1 MVWDWV
7 RSLCPPDVL
16 SRPVENQQECAAL
29 AWAASGAMD
38 LTGRPDGVP
47 VISPAAAY
55 GLLLETTE
63 ALARIT
69 ALIGS
74 EVRADPGLLLTGRAG
89 FLNLRRGG
97 QRTAGGA
104 GRLLRTSDGWCAITL
119 SRRDDIDSVPAILG
133 VDSVAEDPW
142 ETLTTAARDWTA
154 TDLANRAQ
162 LLGVPAAA
170 LPVDS
175 YPTTGSPAGAPPA
188 DAPPAAPLD
197 AVVPAA
203 VGPAGAVSAAMRP
216 PDAPPADARPADA
229 RPADARPAGAGPAAG
244 PPADAGP
251 ANARPAAG
259 PPADAGL
266 ADAGAAAD
274 ARPAGAGPAGAGPAG
289 AGPADAGA
297 AAGPPAG
304 AGPAGAGAAAGP
316 PADAGLADAG
326 LAGARPAGARLAGAR
341 PAGARPSAA
350 APADA
355 PPVTGLP
362 DDAVRPV
369 AGSSATPSATPERS
383 QCPWQTGRIADPVV
397 GARLDGAVVVD
408 LSSMWAGPLCAHLLG
423 RAGARVV
430 KVESTR
436 RPDGARRG
444 DPRFF
449 DWLHAGH
456 EQISVDFHTPEGQAR
471 LRELLSTAD
480 VVIEASRPRALAQL
494 GLAPGE
500 RVHRDGQVWLSL
512 TGYGRAEPMR
522 VAFGDD
528 AAVAGGLVGWEA
540 GEPVFCGD
548 AIADPLTGICAAL
561 AVCCAV
567 RGGGGQLIDLSM
579 RATAAAFASAPALT
593 HGPHRV
599 LADGADWL
607 VECPHYGRSQ
617 PVLRPRVPRIGDAA

>member
-1 MVWDWV
+1 MLRDWV

-16 SRPVENQQECAAL
+16 PRPVETPPECAAL

-38 LTGRPDGVP
+38 LTGRPDGAPTV
-47 VISPAAAY
+47 SPAAAY
-55 GLLLETTE
+55 GLLLETIE
-63 ALARIT
+63 ALAQIT
-69 ALIGS
+69 VQIGS
-74 EVRADPGLLLTGRAG
+74 EVRADPGLLLAGRAG
-89 FLNLRRGG
+89 LLNLRRGG
-97 QRTAGGA
+97 RQTAGGA

-119 SRRDDIDSVPAILG
+119 SRQDDIDSVPAILG
-133 VDSVAEDPW
+133 MDSVADDPW
-142 ETLTTAARDWTA
+142 ETLTAAARDWTA
-154 TDLANRAQ
+154 TDFADRAQ

-170 LPVDS
+170 LPS
-175 YPTTGSPAGAPPA
+175 AAYAAAALPA
-188 DAPPAAPLD
+188 DPRPDDALSAAAPPAAAPAAAPPAAALHVD
-197 AVVPAA
+197 EPPAAAVPAA
-203 VGPAGAVSAAMRP
+203 ADSSTSL
-216 PDAPPADARPADA
+216 PPAAHPATELPNNAARPV
-229 RPADARPAGAGPAAG
+229 
-244 PPADAGP
+244 
-251 ANARPAAG
+251 
-259 PPADAGL
+259 
-266 ADAGAAAD
+266 
-274 ARPAGAGPAGAGPAG
+274 
-289 AGPADAGA
+289 
-297 AAGPPAG
+297 
-304 AGPAGAGAAAGP
+304 
-316 PADAGLADAG
+316 
-326 LAGARPAGARLAGAR
+326 
-341 PAGARPSAA
+341 ARPSAA
-350 APADA
+350 E
-355 PPVTGLP
+355 
-362 DDAVRPV
+362 
-369 AGSSATPSATPERS
+369 SATPDP
-383 QCPWQTGRIADPVV
+383 QCPWQTSRIAEPVV

-449 DWLHAGH
+449 DWLHGGH
-456 EQISVDFHTPEGQAR
+456 EQITVDFHTPAGQET
-471 LRELLSTAD
+471 LRELVSTAD

-528 AAVAGGLVGWEA
+528 AAVAGGLVGWDA

-567 RGGGGQLIDLSM
+567 LGGGGQLIDLSM
-579 RATAAAFASAPALT
+579 RAAAAAFAAAPALT

-599 LADGADWL
+599 RADGADWV

-617 PVLRPRVPRIGDAA
+617 RVLRPRVPQLGGRA

>member
-1 MVWDWV
+1 MLRDWV

-16 SRPVENQQECAAL
+16 SRPVETQPECAAL

-38 LTGRPDGVP
+38 LTGRPDGAP

-55 GLLLETTE
+55 GLLLEATE

-69 ALIGS
+69 AQIGS
-74 EVRADPGLLLTGRAG
+74 EVRADPGLLLAGRAG
-89 FLNLRRGG
+89 FLDLRRGG
-97 QRTAGGA
+97 RETVGRA

-119 SRRDDIDSVPAILG
+119 SRQDDIDSVPAILG
-133 VDSVAEDPW
+133 ADSVSDDPW
-142 ETLTTAARDWTA
+142 ATLTRAAREWTA
-154 TDLANRAQ
+154 TDLADRAQ

-170 LPVDS
+170 LPS
-175 YPTTGSPAGAPPA
+175 AAY
-188 DAPPAAPLD
+188 PAAALSAAGPPVDAHSAAALSGAAPHAAAVPVD
-197 AVVPAA
+197 ADPVAAVPAIAPRAAAVPVDADRAAVVPAA
-203 VGPAGAVSAAMRP
+203 ADSVAAVP
-216 PDAPPADARPADA
+216 VE
-229 RPADARPAGAGPAAG
+229 AGPAAAL
-244 PPADAGP
+244 PAAAHPADA
-251 ANARPAAG
+251 
-259 PPADAGL
+259 L
-266 ADAGAAAD
+266 AAD
-274 ARPAGAGPAGAGPAG
+274 AHPATRLP
-289 AGPADAGA
+289 DGA
-297 AAGPPAG
+297 APPV
-304 AGPAGAGAAAGP
+304 
-316 PADAGLADAG
+316 
-326 LAGARPAGARLAGAR
+326 
-341 PAGARPSAA
+341 ARPSAA
-350 APADA
+350 M
-355 PPVTGLP
+355 
-362 DDAVRPV
+362 
-369 AGSSATPSATPERS
+369 SATSGI
-383 QCPWQTGRIADPVV
+383 QFPWQTTRIAEPVL

-430 KVESTR
+430 KVESPR

-449 DWLHAGH
+449 DWLHGGH
-456 EQISVDFHTPEGQAR
+456 EQIAVDFHTPAGQET
-471 LRELLSTAD
+471 LRELVSTAD

-494 GLAPGE
+494 GLAPGD

-528 AAVAGGLVGWEA
+528 AAVAGGLVGWDA

-567 RGGGGQLIDLSM
+567 LGGGGQLIDLSM

-599 LADGADWL
+599 LADGADWV

-617 PVLRPRVPRIGDAA
+617 RVLRPRVPQLGGAA

>member
-1 MVWDWV
+1 M

-16 SRPVENQQECAAL
+16 SRPVETQPECAAL

-38 LTGRPDGVP
+38 LTGRPDGAPAV
-47 VISPAAAY
+47 SPAAAY
-55 GLLLETTE
+55 GLLLETTG

-69 ALIGS
+69 AQIGS
-74 EVRADPGLLLTGRAG
+74 EVRADPGLLLAGRAG
-89 FLNLRRGG
+89 LLNLRRGG
-97 QRTAGGA
+97 RQTAGGA

-119 SRRDDIDSVPAILG
+119 SRQDDIDSVPAILG
-133 VDSVAEDPW
+133 MDSVADDPW
-142 ETLTTAARDWTA
+142 ETLTTAARAWTA
-154 TDLANRAQ
+154 TDLADRAQ

-170 LPVDS
+170 LLAAAD
-175 YPTTGSPAGAPPA
+175 PA
-188 DAPPAAPLD
+188 
-197 AVVPAA
+197 AVVPADA
-203 VGPAGAVSAAMRP
+203 LSAAP
-216 PDAPPADARPADA
+216 PPAAALPVDAD
-229 RPADARPAGAGPAAG
+229 PAA
-244 PPADAGP
+244 ALS
-251 ANARPAAG
+251 AAG
-259 PPADAGL
+259 HPFDAL
-266 ADAGAAAD
+266 PVDAH
-274 ARPAGAGPAGAGPAG
+274 
-289 AGPADAGA
+289 
-297 AAGPPAG
+297 
-304 AGPAGAGAAAGP
+304 
-316 PADAGLADAG
+316 
-326 LAGARPAGARLAGAR
+326 
-341 PAGARPSAA
+341 PS
-350 APADA
+350 
-355 PPVTGLP
+355 TGVP
-362 DDAVRPV
+362 DDAAHTV
-369 AGSSATPSATPERS
+369 AGSSAAPSATPGP
-383 QCPWQTGRIADPVV
+383 QCPWQTSRIAEPVV

-423 RAGARVV
+423 RAGARVI

-449 DWLHAGH
+449 DWLHGGH
-456 EQISVDFHTPEGQAR
+456 EQIAVDFHTAAGRET
-471 LRELLSTAD
+471 LRELVSTAD
-480 VVIEASRPRALAQL
+480 VVIEASRPRAMAQL

-528 AAVAGGLVGWEA
+528 AAVAGGLVGWDA

-567 RGGGGQLIDLSM
+567 LGGGGQLIDLSM

-599 LADGADWL
+599 LADGADWV

-617 PVLRPRVPRIGDAA
+617 RVLRPRVPQLDGMKRIVPHVDS